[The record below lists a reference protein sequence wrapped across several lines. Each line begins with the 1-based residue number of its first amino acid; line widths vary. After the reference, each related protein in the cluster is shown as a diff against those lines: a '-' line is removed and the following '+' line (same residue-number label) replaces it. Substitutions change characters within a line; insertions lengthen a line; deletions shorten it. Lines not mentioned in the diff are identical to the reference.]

1 MSTLEE
7 KINKLMNKNV
17 EAKTILVK
25 VEERDEVINNY
36 QNEGWKLVKES
47 QLNGRYK
54 LTFERS
60 K

>member
-7 KINKLMNKNV
+7 RINKLMNKNV

>member
-7 KINKLMNKNV
+7 RINKLMNKNV

-25 VEERDEVINNY
+25 VEERDEVIKNY
-36 QNEGWKLVKES
+36 QNEGWKFVKES

>member
-7 KINKLMNKNV
+7 RINKLMNKNV

-36 QNEGWKLVKES
+36 QNEGWKFVKES

>member
-7 KINKLMNKNV
+7 RINKLMNKNV

-25 VEERDEVINNY
+25 VEERDEVINHY

-54 LTFERS
+54 LTFESS

>member
-7 KINKLMNKNV
+7 RINKLMNKNV

-25 VEERDEVINNY
+25 VEERDKVINNY